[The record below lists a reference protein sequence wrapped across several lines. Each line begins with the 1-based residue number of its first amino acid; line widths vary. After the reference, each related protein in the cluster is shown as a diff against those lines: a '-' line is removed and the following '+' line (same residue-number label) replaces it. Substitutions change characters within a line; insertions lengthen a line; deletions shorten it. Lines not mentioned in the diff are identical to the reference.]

1 MGAPQTTATCAMAEQ
16 LADTLHPLPVAALGV
31 LLRSRF
37 AAADD
42 DLAATVV
49 DLTGHGFVGFSI
61 ADVRSVLFK
70 IEALHPTWLPC
81 SFPTAL
87 RSPSPT
93 CGDCGAE
100 MEHGIQV
107 SCHIL
112 TFAAGLRP
120 FSFHPFCCP
129 DCNRCYAGGWGW
141 AAGQPNAAQLQSRVE
156 PGAVRF
162 LSLAPKAAS
171 VVAMDDAMYRFIT
184 ASLVHVRSSFS
195 GFSAVLEMF
204 HGFPHVEHLHHR
216 LLHGWIVYQ
225 AIQFLQ
231 DTHWESLR
239 EIRFSF
245 GRHQPGHWACLSS
258 LLAPMQ
264 ELFLRRYAQEHRC
277 VACIAMPALAIDGK
291 VNRAVPVCH
300 VRAGTP
306 VHMLRGDVVLDFG
319 CLRGRQFGSLA
330 CSLHHTPAAVATT
343 SVLCLE
349 GHRLHRCDRPRF
361 IGRSCDLC
369 AEAFSS
375 GVVWRCGVGC
385 EWRICHACATTPPAA
400 NTACDPVPGTHLP
413 HAPDASLPSTI
424 VHVSGEAASMEE
436 EGNPCGVE
444 KQPPSN
450 TGPRFYG
457 GMIAASVA
465 CGRVAMIQAIAG
477 HESLT
482 QVFGVLAAV
491 GSRRSL
497 EFVVYDNACALAR
510 FVRRLARRSPS
521 GVRTQCAGLT
531 FCIDRFHAQNHTACR
546 NPRHRL
552 FMPEVDIGQYPVLQE
567 FNSSVSEQFNSWLE
581 LFLPLMRP
589 MRPETFD
596 CFVLLLAILWNE
608 VIIPSRVTC
617 PAAGFPRQ
625 ELLKRRRRG

>member
-1 MGAPQTTATCAMAEQ
+1 
-16 LADTLHPLPVAALGV
+16 
-31 LLRSRF
+31 
-37 AAADD
+37 
-42 DLAATVV
+42 
-49 DLTGHGFVGFSI
+49 
-61 ADVRSVLFK
+61 
-70 IEALHPTWLPC
+70 
-81 SFPTAL
+81 
-87 RSPSPT
+87 
-93 CGDCGAE
+93 
-100 MEHGIQV
+100 
-107 SCHIL
+107 
-112 TFAAGLRP
+112 
-120 FSFHPFCCP
+120 
-129 DCNRCYAGGWGW
+129 
-141 AAGQPNAAQLQSRVE
+141 
-156 PGAVRF
+156 
-162 LSLAPKAAS
+162 
-171 VVAMDDAMYRFIT
+171 
-184 ASLVHVRSSFS
+184 
-195 GFSAVLEMF
+195 
-204 HGFPHVEHLHHR
+204 
-216 LLHGWIVYQ
+216 
-225 AIQFLQ
+225 
-231 DTHWESLR
+231 
-239 EIRFSF
+239 
-245 GRHQPGHWACLSS
+245 
-258 LLAPMQ
+258 MQ

-300 VRAGTP
+300 VRAGTS

-436 EGNPCGVE
+436 EGNPCGIE